1 MTTQEI
7 ASQLVAYCRKA
18 DWEGA
23 QKKLYAQQATST
35 EPYAIPEFEKETKGL
50 DNILK
55 KGHLFAGMVEKVH
68 DIEVSDPLV
77 AGNAIAF
84 KLTMDVT
91 MKGRTRMKEPEL
103 CLYLVKDG
111 KIISEEFFV

>member
-7 ASQLVAYCRKA
+7 AGELVAYCRRA

-23 QKKLYAQQATST
+23 QKTLYAQEATST
-35 EPYAIPEFEKETKGL
+35 EPYVIPGFEKETKGL
-50 DNILK
+50 DEILK
-55 KGHLFAGMVEKVH
+55 KGYLFSGMVEKVH
-68 DIEVSDPLV
+68 GIEVSDPLV

-91 MKGRTRMKEPEL
+91 MKGRARMKEPEL
-103 CLYLVKDG
+103 CLYQVKDG